1 MNRPHL
7 TQRGRFRSD
16 KFKWCKAGYLPL
28 SFTDVTAQ
36 PWIYGYAALRGIV
49 DREFQEDVHAA
60 LVNVGYRPS
69 RLYRTLVWW
78 LLLTRGVI
86 SEVRHRVGA

>member
-16 KFKWCKAGYLPL
+16 KYKAWCKDGFLAL

-36 PWIYGYAALRGIV
+36 PWIYGYAALRGII
-49 DREFQEDVHAA
+49 DREFQEDVFTA
-60 LVNVGYRPS
+60 LTNVGYKPS
-69 RLYRTLVWW
+69 RFYRLAIAGLV
-78 LLLTRGVI
+78 LARD
-86 SEVRHRVGA
+86 VRSFILPK

>member
-16 KFKWCKAGYLPL
+16 KYKAWCKDGFLAL

-36 PWIYGYAALRGIV
+36 PWIYGYAALRGVI
-49 DREFQEDVHAA
+49 DREFQEDVFTA
-60 LVNVGYRPS
+60 LENVGYAPG
-69 RLYRTLVWW
+69 RLYRVVVSG
-78 LLLTRGVI
+78 LLFARNAVHFLSR
-86 SEVRHRVGA
+86 S

>member
-36 PWIYGYAALRGIV
+36 PWIYGYAALRGII
-49 DREFQEDVHAA
+49 DREFQEDVHTA
-60 LVNVGYRPS
+60 LKNVGYVPGL
-69 RLYRTLVWW
+69 LYRTVVSG
-78 LLLTRGVI
+78 LLFARNVTRFV
-86 SEVRHRVGA
+86 SRS

>member
-36 PWIYGYAALRGIV
+36 PWIYGYAALRGII
-49 DREFQEDVHAA
+49 DREFQEDVHTA
-60 LVNVGYRPS
+60 LKNVGYTPGL
-69 RLYRTLVWW
+69 LYRTVVSG
-78 LLLTRGVI
+78 LLFARNVTRFV
-86 SEVRHRVGA
+86 SRS